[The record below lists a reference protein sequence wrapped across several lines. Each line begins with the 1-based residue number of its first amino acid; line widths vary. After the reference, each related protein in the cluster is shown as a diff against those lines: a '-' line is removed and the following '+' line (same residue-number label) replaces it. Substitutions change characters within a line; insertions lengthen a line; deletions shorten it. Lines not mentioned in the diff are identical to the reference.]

1 MSKFIPL
8 SIPNFEGNE
17 RKYVDDAIDQGWV
30 STGGAYITRLEND
43 MASFLH
49 THNVAACQSG
59 TSALHLSLVESD
71 VKPGD
76 VVLVPPLTF
85 IAAVNPVK
93 YQFAKPVFIDC
104 DDSFCMDP
112 IKLKDFC
119 EIECEFDGVALKYKG
134 SIVKALIVV
143 HVFGNMADMAS
154 IIEDAH
160 KYNIK
165 VIEDATEALG
175 TKYTEGPFAGKY
187 AGTIGDFGCF
197 SFNGN
202 KIITTGGGGA
212 ITANSSEAVDHIRY
226 LSTQAKND
234 THYYIHNEVGYN
246 YRMTNVQ
253 AALGVAQM
261 EELEDFV
268 DRKQR
273 NFEVYKELFEG
284 FELGKIVDFREGTS
298 SNKWFYSLEIDK
310 SKVHAT
316 MREIITSMQ
325 EKGIET
331 RAIWGLINEQRPYL
345 EDDTYRIEKATYYAT
360 RILNLPASTNI
371 TKEDIEY
378 VVEQVK
384 IVLEGYS
391 HGNGENN

>member
-1 MSKFIPL
+1 MARFIPL

-30 STGGAYITRLEND
+30 STGGAYINKLEKN
-43 MASFLH
+43 MAEFLH

-59 TSALHLSLVESD
+59 TSALHLSLVEAG

-76 VVLVPPLTF
+76 AVIVPPLTF

-93 YQFAKPVFIDC
+93 YQFATPVFIDC

-112 IKLKDFC
+112 VKLASFC
-119 EIECEFDGVALKYKG
+119 EEECEFDGEVLRYKG
-134 SIVKALIVV
+134 QVVRALVVV
-143 HVFGNMADMAS
+143 HVFGNMADMES
-154 IIEDAH
+154 IMATAE

-175 TKYTEGPFAGKY
+175 TKYTSGKYEGKY
-187 AGTIGDFGCF
+187 AGTIGDFGCY

-212 ITANSSEAVDHIRY
+212 ITANTSEMVDHIRY

-261 EELEDFV
+261 EELPEFV
-268 DRKQR
+268 RRKQA
-273 NFEVYKELFEG
+273 NYELYKQLFEG
-284 FELGKIVDFREGTS
+284 YELGKLIGFREGTS

-310 SKVHAT
+310 DKVLAT
-316 MREIITSMQ
+316 MREIITYLQ

-331 RAIWGLINEQRPYL
+331 RAIWGLINEQVPYQG
-345 EDDTYRIEKATYYAT
+345 EDTYKLEKAPYYAV
-360 RILNLPASTNI
+360 RILNLPSSTQI
-371 TKEDIEY
+371 TKEEIEY

-384 IVLEGYS
+384 IVLGEYS
-391 HGNGENN
+391 NGNGETK

>member
-30 STGGAYITRLEND
+30 STGGAYITKLEKD
-43 MASFLH
+43 MATFLH

-59 TSALHLSLVESD
+59 TSALHLALIEANVR
-71 VKPGD
+71 PGD
-76 VVLVPPLTF
+76 VVIVPPLTF

-93 YQFAKPVFIDC
+93 YQFATPVFIDC

-112 IKLKDFC
+112 VKLREFC
-119 EIECEFDGVALKYKG
+119 ENECQFDGEKLIYKG
-134 SIVKALIVV
+134 ATIKALVVV
-143 HVFGNMADMAS
+143 HVFGNMADMVA
-154 IIEDAH
+154 IMETAH
-160 KYNIK
+160 KYHIK

-175 TKYTEGPFAGKY
+175 TRYTEGPLAGKF

-212 ITANSSEAVDHIRY
+212 ITASSSDEVDHIRY

-261 EELEDFV
+261 EELDEFIA
-268 DRKQR
+268 RKQK
-273 NFEVYKELFEG
+273 NFEIYRELFAG
-284 FELGKIVDFREGTS
+284 FNLGKIIGFREGTY

-310 SKVHAT
+310 EKVHAS
-316 MREIITSMQ
+316 MREIITSLH
-325 EKGIET
+325 ERGIET
-331 RAIWGLINEQRPYL
+331 RAIWGLINEQIPYL
-345 EDDTYRIEKATYYAT
+345 EDDTYKLEKSPYYAT
-360 RILNLPASTNI
+360 RILNLPSSTNI
-371 TKEDIEY
+371 SRDDIEY
-378 VVEQVK
+378 VATQVK
-384 IVLEGYS
+384 NVLEGYS
-391 HGNGENN
+391 HGNGENS

>member
-17 RKYVDDAIDQGWV
+17 RKYVDEAIDQGWV
-30 STGGAYITRLEND
+30 STGGAYINKLESSL
-43 MASFLH
+43 AEYLH
-49 THNVAACQSG
+49 IDNVAACQSG
-59 TSALHLSLVESD
+59 TSALHLSLVEAG

-76 VVLVPPLTF
+76 VVIVPPLTF

-93 YQFAKPVFIDC
+93 YQFATPVFVDC

-112 IKLKDFC
+112 VKLREFC
-119 EIECEFDGVALKYKG
+119 ENECEFDGNTLKYKEQT
-134 SIVKALIVV
+134 VKAIVVV
-143 HVFGNMADMAS
+143 HVFGNMADMES
-154 IIEDAH
+154 IMTIAE

-175 TKYTEGPFAGKY
+175 TVYTEGKYQGKF
-187 AGTIGDFGCF
+187 AGTIGNFGCY

-212 ITANSSEAVDHIRY
+212 ITANKSDVVDHIRY

-234 THYYIHNEVGYN
+234 THYYIHNEIGYN

-261 EELEDFV
+261 EELPEFV
-268 DRKQR
+268 RRKQV
-273 NFEVYKELFEG
+273 NYEVYKQLFENYD
-284 FELGKIVDFREGTS
+284 LGKMIGFREGIS
-298 SNKWFYSLEIDK
+298 SNKWFYSLEINKD
-310 SKVHAT
+310 KVHAT
-316 MREIITSMQ
+316 MREIITSLQ

-331 RAIWGLINEQRPYL
+331 RAIWGLINEQVPYQN
-345 EDDTYRIEKATYYAT
+345 ETTYKLEKAPYYAT
-360 RILNLPASTNI
+360 RILNLPSSTQI
-371 TKEDIEY
+371 TKEEIEY

-384 IVLEGYS
+384 LVLEAYAN
-391 HGNGENN
+391 GNGNVK

>member
-1 MSKFIPL
+1 MRKFIPL

-17 RKYVDDAIDQGWV
+17 RKYVDDAISQGWV
-30 STGGAYITRLEND
+30 STGGAYINKLEKN
-43 MASFLH
+43 MADFLN

-59 TSALHLSLVESD
+59 TSALHLSLVETG

-76 VVLVPPLTF
+76 VVIVPPLTF

-93 YQFAKPVFIDC
+93 YQFATPVFIDC

-112 IKLKDFC
+112 VKLVAFC
-119 EIECEFDGVALKYKG
+119 ENECEFDGEVLKYRG
-134 SIVKALIVV
+134 QVVKAIVVV
-143 HVFGNMADMAS
+143 HVFGNMADMES
-154 IIEDAH
+154 IMATAE

-175 TKYTEGPFAGKY
+175 TMYTSGKYEGKY
-187 AGTIGDFGCF
+187 AGTIGDFGCY

-212 ITANSSEAVDHIRY
+212 VTANTSEMVDHIRY

-261 EELEDFV
+261 EELPEFIR
-268 DRKQR
+268 RKQV
-273 NFEVYKELFEG
+273 NYELYKQLFEG
-284 FELGKIVDFREGTS
+284 YELGRLIGFREGTS
-298 SNKWFYSLEIDK
+298 SNKWFYSLEINKDK
-310 SKVHAT
+310 IHAT
-316 MREIITSMQ
+316 MREIITSLQ
-325 EKGIET
+325 EKCIET
-331 RAIWGLINEQRPYL
+331 RAIWGLINEQIPYQG
-345 EDDTYRIEKATYYAT
+345 EDTYRLEKAPYYAA
-360 RILNLPASTNI
+360 RILNLPSSTQI

-384 IVLEGYS
+384 IVLGEYS
-391 HGNGENN
+391 NGIG

>member
-30 STGGAYITRLEND
+30 STGGAYINKLESSL
-43 MASFLH
+43 AEYLH
-49 THNVAACQSG
+49 TDNVAACQSG
-59 TSALHLSLVESD
+59 TSALHLSLVEAG

-76 VVLVPPLTF
+76 VVIVPPLTF

-93 YQFAKPVFIDC
+93 YQFATPVFVDC

-112 IKLKDFC
+112 VKLREFC
-119 EIECEFDGVALKYKG
+119 KNECKFDGNTLKYKEQT
-134 SIVKALIVV
+134 VKAIVVV
-143 HVFGNMADMAS
+143 HVFGNMADMES
-154 IIEDAH
+154 IMSIAE

-175 TKYTEGPFAGKY
+175 TVYTEGKYQGKF
-187 AGTIGDFGCF
+187 AGTIGNFGCY

-212 ITANSSEAVDHIRY
+212 ITANKSDVVDHIRY

-234 THYYIHNEVGYN
+234 THYYIHNEIGYN

-261 EELEDFV
+261 EELPEFV
-268 DRKQR
+268 RRKQA
-273 NFEVYKELFEG
+273 NYEVYKQLFENYD
-284 FELGKIVDFREGTS
+284 LGKMIGFREGIS
-298 SNKWFYSLEIDK
+298 SNKWFYSLEINKD
-310 SKVHAT
+310 KVHAT
-316 MREIITSMQ
+316 MREIITSLQ

-331 RAIWGLINEQRPYL
+331 RAIWGLINEQVPYQN
-345 EDDTYRIEKATYYAT
+345 ETTYKLEKAPYYAT
-360 RILNLPASTNI
+360 RILNLPSSTQI
-371 TKEDIEY
+371 TKEEIEY

-384 IVLEGYS
+384 LVLEAYAN
-391 HGNGENN
+391 GNGNVK

>member
-17 RKYVDDAIDQGWV
+17 RKYVDDAIDQRWV
-30 STGGAYITRLEND
+30 STGGAYINKLEKN
-43 MASFLH
+43 MAEFLH

-59 TSALHLSLVESD
+59 TSALHLSLVEAG
-71 VKPGD
+71 VRPGD
-76 VVLVPPLTF
+76 VVIVPALTF

-93 YQFAKPVFIDC
+93 YQFATPVFIDC

-112 IKLKDFC
+112 VKLYFFC
-119 EIECEFDGVALKYKG
+119 EKECVFDGEVLKYRNQV
-134 SIVKALIVV
+134 VKALVIV
-143 HVFGNMADMAS
+143 HIFGNMADMES
-154 IIEDAH
+154 IMATAE

-175 TKYTEGPFAGKY
+175 TKYTSGKYKEKY
-187 AGTIGDFGCF
+187 AGTIGDFGCY

-212 ITANSSEAVDHIRY
+212 ITANSNEIVDHIRY

-261 EELEDFV
+261 EELSEFIR
-268 DRKQR
+268 RKQA
-273 NFEVYKELFEG
+273 NYELYKQLFEG
-284 FELGKIVDFREGTS
+284 YELGKITSFREGTS
-298 SNKWFYSLEIDK
+298 SNKWFYSLEINKD
-310 SKVHAT
+310 KVHAN
-316 MREIITSMQ
+316 MREIITSLQ

-331 RAIWGLINEQRPYL
+331 RAIWGLINEQVPYQG
-345 EDDTYRIEKATYYAT
+345 EATYKLEKAPYYAA
-360 RILNLPASTNI
+360 RILNLPSSTQI
-371 TKEDIEY
+371 TKEEIEY

-384 IVLEGYS
+384 IVLGEYS
-391 HGNGENN
+391 NGSGETK

>member
-30 STGGAYITRLEND
+30 STGGAYINKLESSL
-43 MASFLH
+43 AEYLH
-49 THNVAACQSG
+49 TDNVAACQSG
-59 TSALHLSLVESD
+59 TSALHLSLVEAG

-76 VVLVPPLTF
+76 VVIVPPLTF

-93 YQFAKPVFIDC
+93 YQFATPVFVDC

-112 IKLKDFC
+112 VKLREFC
-119 EIECEFDGVALKYKG
+119 ENECEFDGNTLKYKEQT
-134 SIVKALIVV
+134 VKAIVVV
-143 HVFGNMADMAS
+143 HVFGNMADMES
-154 IIEDAH
+154 IMTIAE

-175 TKYTEGPFAGKY
+175 TVYTEGKYQGKF
-187 AGTIGDFGCF
+187 AGTIGNFGCY

-212 ITANSSEAVDHIRY
+212 ITANKSDVVDHIRY

-234 THYYIHNEVGYN
+234 THYYIHNEIGYN

-261 EELEDFV
+261 EELPEFV
-268 DRKQR
+268 RRKQA
-273 NFEVYKELFEG
+273 NYEVYKQLFENYD
-284 FELGKIVDFREGTS
+284 LGKMIGFREGIS
-298 SNKWFYSLEIDK
+298 SNKWFYSLEINKDK
-310 SKVHAT
+310 VRAT
-316 MREIITSMQ
+316 MREIITSLQ

-331 RAIWGLINEQRPYL
+331 RAIWGLINEQVPYQN
-345 EDDTYRIEKATYYAT
+345 ETTYKLEKAPYYAT
-360 RILNLPASTNI
+360 RILNLPSSTQI
-371 TKEDIEY
+371 TKEEIEY

-384 IVLEGYS
+384 LVLEAYAN
-391 HGNGENN
+391 GNGNVK

>member
-1 MSKFIPL
+1 MDKFIPL

-30 STGGAYITRLEND
+30 STGGTYIKKLEKE
-43 MASFLH
+43 MAAFLH
-49 THNVAACQSG
+49 TDNVAACQSG
-59 TSALHLSLVESD
+59 TSALHLSFVEAG

-93 YQFAKPVFIDC
+93 YQFASPVFIDC

-112 IKLKDFC
+112 VKLRTFC
-119 EIECEFDGVALKYKG
+119 EEECEFDGESLKYDGKA
-134 SIVKALIVV
+134 VKAVVVV
-143 HVFGNMADMAS
+143 HVFGNMADMVPILETA
-154 IIEDAH
+154 
-160 KYNIK
+160 KKFNLK

-175 TKYTEGPFAGKY
+175 TKYTDGSLAGKY

-212 ITANSSEAVDHIRY
+212 ITANNTEIVEHIRY

-234 THYYIHNEVGYN
+234 PHYYIHDEVGYN
-246 YRMTNVQ
+246 YRMTNLQ

-261 EELEDFV
+261 EELPEFIR
-268 DRKQR
+268 RKQA
-273 NFEVYKELFEG
+273 NYEFYKQLFEG
-284 FELGKIVDFREGTS
+284 FEFGKIIGFREGTS

-310 SKVHAT
+310 SKVHAE
-316 MREIITSMQ
+316 MRDIITTLQ
-325 EKGIET
+325 DKRIET
-331 RAIWGLINEQRPYL
+331 RAIWGLINEQVPYQG
-345 EDDTYRIEKATYYAT
+345 EITYKLEKAPYYAA
-360 RILNLPASTNI
+360 RILNIPSSTQI
-371 TKEDIEY
+371 TKEEIKY
-378 VVEQVK
+378 VAEQIK
-384 IVLEGYS
+384 LVLEGFTI
-391 HGNGENN
+391 